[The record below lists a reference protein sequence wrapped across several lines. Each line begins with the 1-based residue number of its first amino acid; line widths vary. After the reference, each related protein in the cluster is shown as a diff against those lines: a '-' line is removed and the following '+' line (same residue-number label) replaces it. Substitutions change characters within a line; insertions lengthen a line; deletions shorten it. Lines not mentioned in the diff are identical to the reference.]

1 MTDKECVEYAR
12 ECTRLAD
19 LIGQGD
25 IRDELLKLACHWME
39 AAAHERLACAVD
51 PLARPR
57 KRPGNRGTAVK
68 ASELDFTQATT

>member
-39 AAAHERLACAVD
+39 AAAHERLASAVD
-51 PLARPR
+51 PLAAHPL
-57 KRPGNRGTAVK
+57 KRSGNRGTAVR
-68 ASELDFTQATT
+68 ASELTQATT

>member
-1 MTDKECVEYAR
+1 MNDKECVEYAR

-39 AAAHERLACAVD
+39 AAAHERLARAVD
-51 PLARPR
+51 PLAARAR
-57 KRPGNRGTAVK
+57 KRSAGRSGIAAP
-68 ASELDFTQATT
+68 L